1 MEMTDDERKEY
12 EAWKA
17 SKSNI
22 TKIEV
27 KPEVVPDL
35 PKKEKKPRSE
45 AQIEATRRMRE
56 GLAKRRADGQ
66 DTKREHSE
74 AFQKTMSIAQEKA
87 DKIKEVLPMAKVV
100 VKSRVGRPKGTKNA
114 PTDPTP
120 AQSESDEEEE
130 RPVISKVKKPIP
142 SRPIEIRRVS
152 NIQDYLDRLNGR

>member
-1 MEMTDDERKEY
+1 MTDDDRKEY

-17 SKSNI
+17 TKSNI

-27 KPEVVPDL
+27 KPEAVPDL
-35 PKKEKKPRSE
+35 PKKEKKPRTE
-45 AQIEATRRMRE
+45 KQLEATRRMRE
-56 GLAKRRADGQ
+56 GLAKRRAEGQ

-74 AFQKTMSIAQEKA
+74 AFQKSMSVAQEKA
-87 DKIKEVLPMAKVV
+87 DKIKEVLPTAKVV
-100 VKSRVGRPKGTKNA
+100 VKSRVGRPRGAKNP

-120 AQSESDEEEE
+120 AQSESEEDEPA
-130 RPVISKVKKPIP
+130 PVSSRIKKPIP